1 MSATS
6 SNASVARPPKP
17 APRPATVP
25 PIGSPT
31 GAVLLANDLARLH
44 AEEQASID
52 RERQN
57 ELARLQELARFD

>member
-1 MSATS
+1 
-6 SNASVARPPKP
+6 
-17 APRPATVP
+17 VP